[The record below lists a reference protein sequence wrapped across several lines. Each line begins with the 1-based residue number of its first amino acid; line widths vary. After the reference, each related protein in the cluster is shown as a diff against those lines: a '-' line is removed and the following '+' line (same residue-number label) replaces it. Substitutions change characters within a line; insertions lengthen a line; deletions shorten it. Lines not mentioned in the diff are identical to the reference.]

1 MRAVLVCV
9 RLVVCVVVGSLVAV
23 VAVCAVVAANV
34 AAGGIEVV
42 LLVACRLPLR
52 DPRQERSR
60 KGSGAVVVWQLLAYP
75 CLCQNGLGGVG
86 RGLCQVVARGLCP
99 SRVVGRS
106 LSVGT
111 RVESLCRR

>member
-1 MRAVLVCV
+1 MRLEVY
-9 RLVVCVVVGSLVAV
+9 VVVDSLVAV
-23 VAVCAVVAANV
+23 VAVCAAVAASV
-34 AAGGIEVV
+34 AADGIEVV
-42 LLVACRLPLR
+42 VLVDCRLLLR
-52 DPRQERSR
+52 DPMEGRSR
-60 KGSGAVVVWQLLAYP
+60 RGSGAVVVWLLLAYL

-99 SRVVGRS
+99 FRVVGRS

>member
-1 MRAVLVCV
+1 M
-9 RLVVCVVVGSLVAV
+9 LVVYVVVDSLVAV
-23 VAVCAVVAANV
+23 VAVCAAVAASV
-34 AAGGIEVV
+34 AVDGIVVVV
-42 LLVACRLPLR
+42 LVCCRLPLR
-52 DPRQERSR
+52 GPMEGCSR
-60 KGSGAVVVWQLLAYP
+60 RGSGAVVVWQLLAYL

-86 RGLCQVVARGLCP
+86 RGLCQVVVRGLCP